1 MADKNKVY
9 YGEYT
14 LKHWIDLILTGDIVL
29 PKYQRFFV
37 WDKDKSKALIKALL
51 ESQFVPPVTI
61 GSYFEDGKKQNLILD
76 GQQRLTSIL
85 LAYLNL
91 FPQKDQTKGK
101 VTEIYYASEND
112 DKNDDETD
120 FIEWDFNQLLKLIN
134 EKKLRDKSEIYDAA
148 IQVGYESMGVQIST
162 NDFENCYLG
171 FSFIVPATEDS
182 KEQQKFYSRVFRSI
196 NIEGKTLLPL
206 ESREALY
213 YLNKDLVGLFSPEF
227 SKHIYVNDGKMDF
240 VRYLAMLSQY
250 TKSGIDKIARGY
262 SKTMEIYYEKFIY
275 AVVDEKETKD
285 FIKLSDKIA
294 DLKYDS
300 RMSNL
305 NAIISGMGLIKNY
318 DSIIDLDIYMFG
330 IVYHTIFEGKNIAKE
345 QFEQLDLKIK
355 EEIAQIRVI
364 ALHVKNP
371 SALKHL
377 KLRIEKSIEICKG
390 FVS

>member
-1 MADKNKVY
+1 MSNKNKVY

-14 LKHWIDLILTGDIVL
+14 LKHWIDLILTGNIIL

-37 WDKDKSKALIKALL
+37 WDKDKSKALIKALS
-51 ESQFVPPVTI
+51 ENQFVPPVTI
-61 GSYFEDGKKQNLILD
+61 GSYFEESKKQNLILD

-91 FPQKDQTKGK
+91 FPQKNQTKGK
-101 VTEIYYASEND
+101 GEDIYFASEND
-112 DKNDDETD
+112 DKYDDETD
-120 FIEWDFNQLLKLIN
+120 FINWDFNQLLDLID
-134 EKKLRDKSEIYDAA
+134 EKNLRDKSEIYDTARG
-148 IQVGYESMGVQIST
+148 VGYESMDIEVSAAV
-162 NDFENCYLG
+162 FEKCYLG
-171 FSFIVPATEDS
+171 FSFIVPGTDDS
-182 KEQQKFYSRVFRSI
+182 KEQQKFYSKVFRSI

-240 VRYLAMLSQY
+240 VRCLSMLSQY
-250 TKSGIDKIARGY
+250 SKSGLDKIARGY
-262 SKTMEIYYEKFIY
+262 TKTMEIYYENFIY

-285 FIKLSDKIA
+285 FIKMSDKIA

-300 RMSNL
+300 RMSKL
-305 NAIISGMGLIKNY
+305 EAIISGMKLIKNY
-318 DSIIDLDIYMFG
+318 DSIIELDLYMFG
-330 IVYHTIFEGKNIAKE
+330 IVYHTIFEDKNIAEDKYGD
-345 QFEQLDLKIK
+345 LDLKIK
-355 EEIAQIRVI
+355 EAISVI
-364 ALHVKNP
+364 KKDNLHVKNP

-377 KLRIEKSIEICKG
+377 KFRIERSIEICKG